1 MEKIPSNNRN
11 KSVIKIERAAY
22 FLAILF
28 LSFSLIKEAVTRT
41 DYENDLH
48 DLLIENIDLKKEV
61 MEDSSKIYSMKMSI
75 ADADLMIKSQKETI
89 ELLNIRSPKE
99 VVKWRTKTIIK
110 DTLFVATPI
119 EFDSTQ
125 YLRLPQ
131 SIQKHNKWYS
141 ISGEINTN
149 GYLKIDSLVSFA
161 NFSYAVGDTMRSG
174 LVNRIL
180 GRRDRVVRLH
190 IDNPHID
197 LSSMQNIYLREQKK
211 WYETT
216 LFQFG
221 AGFLVGATFMGV
233 SK

>member
-1 MEKIPSNNRN
+1 METIPSNNRS
-11 KSVIKIERAAY
+11 KSMIKFERAAY

-28 LSFSLIKEAVTRT
+28 LAFSLIKEAVTRT
-41 DYENDLH
+41 NYENDLH

-61 MEDSSKIYSMKMSI
+61 LEDSSKIYSMKMSI

-89 ELLNIRSPKE
+89 ELLNISSPKE
-99 VVKWRTKTIIK
+99 VIKWRTKTIIK

-125 YLRLPQ
+125 YLQLPQ
-131 SIQKHNKWYS
+131 NIEKHNKWYS
-141 ISGEINTN
+141 LSGEINTK

-174 LVNRIL
+174 LVNRML

-190 IDNPHID
+190 IDNPHIE

-233 SK
+233 AK

>member
-1 MEKIPSNNRN
+1 M
-11 KSVIKIERAAY
+11 IKFERVAY
-22 FLAILF
+22 LLAILF
-28 LSFSLIKEAVTRT
+28 LAFSLIKEAVTRT
-41 DYENDLH
+41 NYEDDLH
-48 DLLIENIDLKKEV
+48 DLLIENKGLKKETL
-61 MEDSSKIYSMKMSI
+61 EDSSKIYSMKMTI
-75 ADADLMIKSQKETI
+75 ADADLIISSQKKTI
-89 ELLNIRSPKE
+89 ELLNIRNPKV
-99 VVKWRTKTIIK
+99 VVKWRTKTVIK

-131 SIQKHNKWYS
+131 SIIEHNKWYS
-141 ISGEINTN
+141 LDGQINTK
-149 GYLKIDSLVSFA
+149 GYLQIDSLVSFA

-174 LVNRIL
+174 LVNRML

-190 IDNPHID
+190 IDNPYID
-197 LSSMQNIYLREQKK
+197 VSSMQNIHLRKKKK

-216 LFQFG
+216 FFQFG

>member
-1 MEKIPSNNRN
+1 M
-11 KSVIKIERAAY
+11 IKFERAAY

-28 LSFSLIKEAVTRT
+28 LAFSLIKEAVTRT
-41 DYENDLH
+41 NYENDLH

-61 MEDSSKIYSMKMSI
+61 MEDSSKIYSIKMSI

-89 ELLNIRSPKE
+89 ELLNISSPKE

-131 SIQKHNKWYS
+131 NIEKHNKWYS
-141 ISGEINTN
+141 ISGEINTK

-174 LVNRIL
+174 LVNRML

-190 IDNPHID
+190 IDNPHIE

-233 SK
+233 TK

>member
-89 ELLNIRSPKE
+89 ELLNISSPKE

-174 LVNRIL
+174 LINRIL